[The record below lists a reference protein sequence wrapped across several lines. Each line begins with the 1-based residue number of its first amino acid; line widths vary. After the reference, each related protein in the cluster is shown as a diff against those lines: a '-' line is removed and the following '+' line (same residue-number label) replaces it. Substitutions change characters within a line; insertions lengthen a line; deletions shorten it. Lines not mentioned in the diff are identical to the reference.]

1 MKLPPW
7 RRDPPPAPMGYVGDH
22 ADKLG
27 RLRPIRHDEDERPT
41 AEDRQYGTHL
51 FNRAPVPLP
60 RFLRGGR
67 RRGGSRGSG

>member
-1 MKLPPW
+1 V
-7 RRDPPPAPMGYVGDH
+7 YVGDH
-22 ADKLG
+22 TDKLS
-27 RLRPIRHDEDERPT
+27 RMRPIRHDEDECQS

-67 RRGGSRGSG
+67 RNRS

>member
-1 MKLPPW
+1 MKLPSW
-7 RRDPPPAPMGYVGDH
+7 RREPPSPPTVYVGDH
-22 ADKLG
+22 TDKLS
-27 RLRPIRHDEDERPT
+27 RMRPIRHDEDECQS

-67 RRGGSRGSG
+67 RNRS